1 MISFRVPVAVTLLI
15 LSMGGVSAQDKCFD
29 LDNAPGESGWI
40 SPSAWQWDYTWQE
53 LESDVARWSE
63 NPLVHLS
70 VIGRSVQQRPLY
82 VLTITASGDA
92 WSRRRVWLH
101 ARTHPIEGEASFVMR
116 EIVDELLSGS
126 PLADSLLSR
135 CVFQALPMLNPDG
148 VVAGNA
154 RTNARGVDLESN
166 WSASPSEPEVEA
178 LRAHFTQVMQETN
191 PIEVALNLHS
201 SYRCKRY
208 FVYHA
213 AAGTSEAYTRLER
226 RFIASA
232 RARFPGGIEP
242 YTYFV
247 SWTTG
252 TPSRYPESWFWVNF
266 KEAVLA
272 LTYEDM
278 NCEAHGEY
286 DKTARALLGAVG
298 EYLGV
303 LGPVLQAT
311 PALAR
316 DHGIQLEQ
324 NFPNPFGASSFS
336 GASETRILFRNTGRK
351 PEPVRITV
359 HDLLGRRIA
368 VIWEGIASPG
378 LHTVAYRP
386 GELARGVYI
395 LNALSNRG
403 AVTRLMNYL
412 E

>member
-1 MISFRVPVAVTLLI
+1 MISFRMPAIVALLV
-15 LSMGGVSAQDKCFD
+15 LGMGAVSAQDKCFD
-29 LDNAPGESGWI
+29 FDNVPGEPGRI
-40 SPSAWQWDYTWQE
+40 SLPAWQWDYTWQE
-53 LESDVARWSE
+53 LESDVARWSLD
-63 NPLVHLS
+63 PLVDLS

-82 VLTITASGDA
+82 LLTITASGDA
-92 WSRRRVWLH
+92 SSRRRVWIH
-101 ARTHPIEGEASFVMR
+101 ARTHPIESEGSFVMR

-166 WSASPSEPEVEA
+166 WYASPSEPEVEA
-178 LRAHFTQVMQETN
+178 LRAHFTRVMQETN

-213 AAGTSEAYTRLER
+213 AAGTSEAYTKLEQ
-226 RFIASA
+226 RFIALA

-252 TPSRYPESWFWVNF
+252 TPSRYPESWFWINF

-286 DKTARALLGAVG
+286 DKTARALLGAIG

-303 LGPVLQAT
+303 PVPVAEAP
-311 PALAR
+311 PAVAR
-316 DHGIQLEQ
+316 GRGIQLEQ
-324 NFPNPFGASSFS
+324 NFPNPFGPSSFG
-336 GASETRILFRNTGRK
+336 GAPETRIIFRNTGRR
-351 PEPVRITV
+351 PEAVRITV
-359 HDLLGRRIA
+359 HDLLGRRMA
-368 VIWEGIASPG
+368 MVWEG
-378 LHTVAYRP
+378 
-386 GELARGVYI
+386 
-395 LNALSNRG
+395 
-403 AVTRLMNYL
+403 
-412 E
+412 

>member
-1 MISFRVPVAVTLLI
+1 MISFRMPAAVALLV
-15 LSMGGVSAQDKCFD
+15 LGMGAVSAQDKCFD
-29 LDNAPGESGWI
+29 LDSEPGWI
-40 SPSAWQWDYTWQE
+40 SPPAWQWDYTWQE
-53 LESDVARWSE
+53 LESDVAQWSE
-63 NPLVHLS
+63 HPLVDIS

-82 VLTITASGDA
+82 LLTITASGDA
-92 WSRRRVWLH
+92 SSRRRVWLH
-101 ARTHPIEGEASFVMR
+101 ARTHPIESEGSFVMR

-166 WSASPSEPEVEA
+166 WYASPSEPEVEA
-178 LRAHFTQVMQETN
+178 LRAYFTRVMQETN

-213 AAGTSEAYTRLER
+213 TAGTSEAYTRLEQ
-226 RFIASA
+226 RFIALA

-247 SWTTG
+247 SWTAG
-252 TPSRYPESWFWVNF
+252 TPSRYPESWFWLNF

-278 NCEAHGEY
+278 NCETHGEY
-286 DKTARALLGAVG
+286 DKTARALLGAIG

-303 LGPVLQAT
+303 LGPVTRT
-311 PALAR
+311 PSALAR
-316 DHGIQLEQ
+316 DHGIQLDQ
-324 NFPNPFGASSFS
+324 NFPNPFGPSSFS
-336 GASETRILFRNTGRK
+336 GAQETRIIFRNTGRK
-351 PEPVRITV
+351 PEQVRMTV
-359 HDLLGRRIA
+359 HDLLGRKMA
-368 VIWEGIASPG
+368 VVWEGTAAPG
-378 LHTVAYRP
+378 TRTVAYRP
-386 GELARGVYI
+386 RGLARGVYI
-395 LNALSNRG
+395 LKAQGERG

-412 E
+412 K